1 MTKREKQ
8 ILMRAI
14 EIEKE
19 KKVVGEGAQFEK
31 ELSNV

>member
-1 MTKREKQ
+1 MTKGEKQ

-19 KKVVGEGAQFEK
+19 KKRWEGEHSLRK
-31 ELSNV
+31 N